1 MPYDDPALFLP
12 DRLAELERTGLLD
25 SASEEAYDRLTKI
38 ATQSLGAPVSLVSLV
53 AGDRQFF
60 KSACGLPEE
69 LGGIRETPLSHST
82 CKHVVASGAPLIVGD
97 MHEHPLLKDTLAVSE
112 LGVRAYLGYPLFS
125 GPGVVIGSFCVIDMK
140 PRVWTDREA
149 GLVEDLA
156 AVVSAEIAMRIERN
170 LAAETAVRLELLLN
184 SAGEGIYGI
193 DRQGNCTFCNDE
205 CLDLLGYESRSELL
219 GKNIHTLIH
228 HTHADGTEFPEES
241 CPIFRGL
248 HDGGDTHVSGEI
260 FWKKD
265 GTQVPVEYRSSPVVV
280 DNEVTGAV
288 VLFADVT
295 NRLANERKLAEA
307 LEVAE
312 LAKRKAE
319 RADKEKSRFLA
330 NMSHEIRTPMNAVI
344 GFTELLDPHVSNPK
358 AQRYLEVI
366 RTSGSSLLNLI
377 NDILDLSKIE
387 SAVMDLNPVPTDI
400 RELVNRVQ
408 LLLSQTARDKGLEL
422 RVEVDPEV
430 PQTVVVDVDRT
441 RQVLVNLVGNA
452 VKFTESGSI
461 SLDVSISDEVEEGR
475 CALTFRVKDTGIG
488 IAEADLNHIFKPFH
502 QGSGAANVK
511 EPGTGLGL
519 SISRSIVRLCGGDL
533 TVESNLGKGS
543 VFTAVLP
550 GLVIGRQSLESDTK
564 VRRVDFDDFEPADIL
579 IVDDNMLNRE
589 LLAEYFDG
597 SDHQITFANNGEEAV
612 QLARHMKPTLIL
624 MDIRM
629 PGMSGTEA
637 RDILAS
643 EEEHSKI
650 PVVAVTA
657 SSMIGQEGRIRKT
670 FSGYLRKPVRPQ
682 ELYEE
687 LEKFLVRKK

>member
-1 MPYDDPALFLP
+1 MPYDDPALLLP

-25 SASEEAYDRLTKI
+25 SATEEAYDRLTKI

-60 KSACGLPEE
+60 KSACGLPDE

-125 GPGVVIGSFCVIDMK
+125 GPGIVIGSFCVIDMK
-140 PRVWTDREA
+140 PRVWTEREA

-170 LAAETAVRLELLLN
+170 IAAETAVRLELLLN

-193 DRQGNCTFCNDE
+193 DRQGKCTFCNEE
-205 CLDLLGYESRSELL
+205 CLDLLGYDSTSELL
-219 GKNIHTLIH
+219 GKNIHALIH
-228 HTHADGTEFPEES
+228 HTHADGTDFPEET
-241 CPIFRGL
+241 CPIYRSLQSGE
-248 HDGGDTHVSGEI
+248 DTHITGEI

-265 GTQVPVEYRSSPVVV
+265 GTPMPVEYRSSPVVV
-280 DNEVTGAV
+280 DGDVTGSV
-288 VLFADVT
+288 VLFADVSK
-295 NRLANERKLAEA
+295 RLANEQKLAEA
-307 LEVAE
+307 LEDAE

-387 SAVMDLNPVPTDI
+387 SAVMDLNPAPTDI

-408 LLLSQTARDKGLEL
+408 LLLSQTAQDKGLDL
-422 RVEVDPEV
+422 RIEIDPEV
-430 PQTVVVDVDRT
+430 PTTAVLDVDRI

-452 VKFTESGSI
+452 VKFTETGVV
-461 SLDVSISDEVEEGR
+461 SLNVSMSAGASEDQCTLI
-475 CALTFRVKDTGIG
+475 FRVKDSGIG
-488 IAEADLNHIFKPFH
+488 IEEADLKQIFKPFH
-502 QGSGAANVK
+502 QGSGAARVK

-519 SISRSIVRLCGGDL
+519 SISQSIIRLCGGDL
-533 TVESNLGKGS
+533 TVESKMGEGS
-543 VFTAVLP
+543 VFTAMLP
-550 GLVIGRQSLESDTK
+550 GLVIGNSSLESDK
-564 VRRVDFDDFEPADIL
+564 RVGRVDFDDFEPADIL

-597 SDHQITFANNGEEAV
+597 SDHQITFSDNGEDAV
-612 QLARHMKPTLIL
+612 RLARHMKPTLIL

-637 RDILAS
+637 REILAS
-643 EEEHSKI
+643 EEEHSKL
-650 PVVAVTA
+650 PVIAVTA

-670 FSGYLRKPVRPQ
+670 FNGYLRKPVRPQ

-687 LEKFLVRKK
+687 LEKFLVRKS